1 LTDGLDE
8 GVDKKQLG
16 SSFGS
21 KGNMMNT
28 DETYKTPIE
37 YYLEELKST
46 KDEFAL
52 DSHTDSVISF
62 DGMLVFFLLL
72 HLKIFGFILNINFTH
87 SVLDLDY
94 AKLGLG

>member
-1 LTDGLDE
+1 MWLTDGLDE

-62 DGMLVFFLLL
+62 DGMLVFCCIWKFLVSFYTSISL
-72 HLKIFGFILNINFTH
+72 IQF
-87 SVLDLDY
+87 
-94 AKLGLG
+94 